1 MNRNGGRP
9 IRIAHAYGNRRDK
22 IEAAANADIDFM
34 EADLWYRGGEVWVR
48 HERRLGCLP
57 LLFDRRP
64 QGVDS
69 IGPWAVTVFPSRYY
83 VRLDVNPL
91 RLTELLER
99 TQGRCGLLLDIKG
112 SYAGEG
118 ARAYAETLGRNLAQA
133 RPATG
138 GVIVC
143 GGAEVLDRVRE
154 AAPDLDVRYSIEKQ
168 RHWENFTRRLEADS
182 HLRGVCMSREFL
194 NDEIIRFLGDKGLR
208 AFCWTV
214 DDPAEARRLL
224 ALGVDGIISNNI
236 PLLEELGSG

>member
-69 IGPWAVTVFPSRYY
+69 VGPWALTVFPGYY
-83 VRLDVNPL
+83 VRLDVDPL
-91 RLTELLER
+91 RLAELLER

-118 ARAYAETLGRNLAQA
+118 ARAYAQALARNLAQA
-133 RPATG
+133 PRQESI
-138 GVIVC
+138 IVC

-154 AAPDLDVRYSIEKQ
+154 AAPDLDVRHSIEKQ
-168 RHWENFTRRLEADS
+168 RHWENFTRRQEADS
-182 HLRGVCMSREFL
+182 HLRGVCMAHEFL

-208 AFCWTV
+208 VFCWTV

-224 ALGVDGIISNNI
+224 ALGVDGIISNSI
-236 PLLEELGSG
+236 PLLEQLGSG